1 MKTLLA
7 VILLSLPALAADQ
20 APAAVAAACGPDN
33 VKFDVDSSGRQPAA
47 QPEPGKAL
55 VYVVEQFDRPTNEL
69 GRPTIRVG
77 LDGSWMGANRGTSY
91 LSFSV
96 EPGAHHLCADW
107 QSLPPLRLINH
118 VPASLAS
125 LTAAGQTYYFRA
137 RIVEHSGNGP
147 WTLDLERL
155 DRDEGQLLVATSP
168 LSGYREK
175 Q

>member
-107 QSLPPLRLINH
+107 QSLPRWLH
-118 VPASLAS
+118 VPASLAN
-125 LTAAGQTYYFRA
+125 LTAEPAQTYYLRA
-137 RIVEHSGNGP
+137 RVMENAGYF
-147 WTLDLERL
+147 TLDLEPVNSDQGRML
-155 DRDEGQLLVATSP
+155 IETSP
-168 LSGYREK
+168 LSGYRQK
-175 Q
+175 K